1 MTEEMKN
8 TETVGAE
15 NTVSDPAAE
24 LQNMSFED
32 ALAKLESIVRELE
45 SGRIKLDDAVAAYE
59 KAVALKKL
67 CSARLAAAALKVEK
81 IEISKD
87 GTLSTVPL
95 DTAEGR

>member
-8 TETVGAE
+8 TETAGAE

-67 CSARLAAAALKVEK
+67 CSDRLAAALKVEK
-81 IEISKD
+81 IEIGKD

-95 DTAEGR
+95 DNAEG